1 MMSVSNDRSI
11 EALEEEI
18 CTLAGQIA
26 AGTARY
32 LALLAEFD
40 SRDGWAGPQVK
51 SCAHWLSWKAGVD
64 LHTAREQVRVAKSLT
79 QLPVMAEAFASGTL
93 SFSKVRAM
101 TRVATEHTEESL
113 VEIALVSP
121 AAHLERLC
129 RGLKKTEKPKPEES
143 KCGGRW
149 WWDDNGDLKVSLRLS
164 PEDGAR
170 FLAGVTRAEY
180 ERRRTGDDAPDLN
193 APAPSNIAPAIIA
206 MSEMVCAATDSPV
219 HSPAAEVI
227 VHVDRHDHG
236 NLDNGPGLDEPTL
249 HRLLCGATLRRVG
262 HGKLGETLEVGRARR
277 APSRAQMRTLLMRD
291 RCCAV
296 PGCGRTRFLHA
307 HHVVF
312 WSRGGPTALDNLIML
327 CGEHHRSLH
336 DGNFAIEATGN
347 QHFEFRRED
356 GRIIEYAPSIT
367 GSADDLAER
376 YRHIEPSTV
385 VPEWGGEPLNESY
398 ATDVL
403 LRNWDLEQ
411 ERRDSAA

>member
-1 MMSVSNDRSI
+1 MAVSAVRSI
-11 EALEEEI
+11 EELEEEI

-79 QLPVMAEAFASGTL
+79 QLPVMADAFASGTL

-101 TRVATEHTEESL
+101 TRVATERTEQSL
-113 VEIALVSP
+113 VEIALVAP

-129 RGLKKTEKPKPEES
+129 RGLKKTDKPEPEES

-149 WWDDNGDLKVSLRLS
+149 WWHEGGDLKVSLRLS

-180 ERRRTGDDAPDLN
+180 ERRRTGDDTPDLN
-193 APAPSNIAPAIIA
+193 APAPSNVAPAVVA
-206 MSEMVCAATDSPV
+206 MSEIVCAATDSPV

-227 VHVDRHDHG
+227 VHVDHNNHG
-236 NLDNGPGLDEPTL
+236 NLDNGPGLDESTL
-249 HRLLCGATLRRVG
+249 HQLLCGATLRRVG
-262 HGKLGETLEVGRARR
+262 HGKLGETLAFGRKRR
-277 APSRAQMRTLLMRD
+277 APSRAQMRALLIRD

-312 WSRGGPTALDNLIML
+312 WSRGGLTDLDNLVML

-336 DGNFAIEATGN
+336 HGHFAIKATGN
-347 QHFEFRRED
+347 QTFEFRD
-356 GRIIEYAPSIT
+356 QDDRIIEYAPSIA
-367 GSADDLAER
+367 GSADDMAQR
-376 YRHIEPSTV
+376 YRHIGPSTV

-403 LRNWDLEQ
+403 RRNWDLEQ
-411 ERRDSAA
+411 TRRAAA